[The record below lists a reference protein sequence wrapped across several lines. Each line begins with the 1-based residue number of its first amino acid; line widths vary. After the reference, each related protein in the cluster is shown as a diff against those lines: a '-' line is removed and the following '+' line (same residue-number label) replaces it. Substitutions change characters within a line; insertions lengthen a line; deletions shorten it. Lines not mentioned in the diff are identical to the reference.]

1 MKKKVIIIGS
11 AWPLRAGGL
20 ATFNERLAKQ
30 FMEDGFDTSIYTFSY
45 QYPSFLFPGTTQLS
59 KDPAPSSLS
68 IKACIHSMNPFNW
81 WRIGNELR
89 NIKPDFIVVRFWLPL
104 FGPCLGSI
112 LKIVKKNKF
121 TQIVCIADNVIP
133 HEKRMG
139 DSILTKYFFSSI
151 HRFITMSEKVNLDLK
166 KFTHK
171 PSQNIVHP
179 MYDNFGEKVSKEEA
193 RQHLGLPIHE
203 KIILFFGFIRKYKGL
218 DILLEAMHNSSI
230 QKANIKLLIAG
241 EYYDSKELYQSM
253 IDKYNLAN
261 SLYLRTQFIDNSEVK
276 YYLGSSDFVIQPYKQ
291 ATQSGVTPLAYHFEK
306 PMLVT
311 NVGGLSA
318 LVPHLKVG
326 IVTDPNANAIAEGIL
341 QLYELGESHFL
352 KHLCEEKK
360 KFSWQH
366 LTDAI
371 TCSNP

>member
-89 NIKPDFIVVRFWLPL
+89 NIKPDFIVVRFWLPF

-139 DSILTKYFFSSI
+139 D
-151 HRFITMSEKVNLDLK
+151 
-166 KFTHK
+166 
-171 PSQNIVHP
+171 
-179 MYDNFGEKVSKEEA
+179 
-193 RQHLGLPIHE
+193 
-203 KIILFFGFIRKYKGL
+203 RKSTRL
-218 DILLEAMHNSSI
+218 NSSH
-230 QKANIKLLIAG
+230 
-241 EYYDSKELYQSM
+241 
-253 IDKYNLAN
+253 
-261 SLYLRTQFIDNSEVK
+261 T
-276 YYLGSSDFVIQPYKQ
+276 
-291 ATQSGVTPLAYHFEK
+291 
-306 PMLVT
+306 
-311 NVGGLSA
+311 
-318 LVPHLKVG
+318 
-326 IVTDPNANAIAEGIL
+326 
-341 QLYELGESHFL
+341 
-352 KHLCEEKK
+352 
-360 KFSWQH
+360 
-366 LTDAI
+366 
-371 TCSNP
+371 